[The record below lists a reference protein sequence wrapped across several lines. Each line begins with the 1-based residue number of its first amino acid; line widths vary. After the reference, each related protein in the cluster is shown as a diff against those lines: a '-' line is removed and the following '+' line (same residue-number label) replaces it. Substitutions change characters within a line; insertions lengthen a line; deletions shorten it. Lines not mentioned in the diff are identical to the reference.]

1 MIVFVDLWKLQDGI
15 RSMGSDLRALE
26 ASSYERP

>member
-1 MIVFVDLWKLQDGI
+1 MIVFVDLWKLQNGT
-15 RSMGSDLRALE
+15 RSMGTDLGALE